1 MKITKNLARTLKNCL
16 GKDWR
21 QKVRDLDFR
30 YVNFR
35 GADFSGADFRGANFG
50 GAYFGGANFRGANF
64 RGANFGGAYFGGA
77 NFGGAYFGD
86 ANFGGA
92 NFGGANFRD
101 AYFGDANFGDA
112 YFGGANFRDAN
123 FGGANF
129 RDANFDNYE
138 KIHLI
143 ALANACIYPLNIT
156 LQILKEAKEKTEAW
170 KQNKT
175 PIPRKCD
182 DYDACESGWK
192 KAFGSEDY
200 VITDNELHAFWF
212 FCWSDND

>member
-21 QKVRDLDFR
+21 QKVRDL
-30 YVNFR
+30 NFR
-35 GADFSGADFRGANFG
+35 
-50 GAYFGGANFRGANF
+50 GANFRGANF
-64 RGANFGGAYFGGA
+64 RGANFR
-77 NFGGAYFGD
+77 
-86 ANFGGA
+86 
-92 NFGGANFRD
+92 GANFRD
-101 AYFGDANFGDA
+101 ADFR
-112 YFGGANFRDAN
+112 GADFR
-123 FGGANF
+123 GADF
-129 RDANFDNYE
+129 RGADFDNYE

-156 LQILKEAKEKTEAW
+156 LQILKEAKEKTDVW

-175 PIPRKCD
+175 PLLRKCD

-200 VITDNELHAFWF
+200 VITENELHAFWF
-212 FCWSDND
+212 FCWRAE